1 MNKYLKLSDVD
12 SSNLLKAKSK
22 IRNLLK
28 TKFQYIYT
36 EKAIDPVID
45 HLTFKMDS
53 TTHNLQMT
61 FEYNEKYCDI
71 LCFISP
77 TVVSENSY
85 IDTLRLVNSINWN
98 VKAMGR
104 YYIDDYKDIAYSLRL
119 DYELLEKQEDRFLQE
134 IETAIQYYED
144 VFMLILNVSLGKF
157 GYDKAYAELN
167 SMWN

>member
-53 TTHNLQMT
+53 TTHNL
-61 FEYNEKYCDI
+61 
-71 LCFISP
+71 
-77 TVVSENSY
+77 
-85 IDTLRLVNSINWN
+85 
-98 VKAMGR
+98 
-104 YYIDDYKDIAYSLRL
+104 
-119 DYELLEKQEDRFLQE
+119 
-134 IETAIQYYED
+134 
-144 VFMLILNVSLGKF
+144 
-157 GYDKAYAELN
+157 
-167 SMWN
+167 